1 MTAISRT
8 RAIHSRNF
16 RTFAFASDA
25 GKENKINSTKGNNMA
40 LPQPI
45 KPHND
50 GANII
55 ETVMAKGDLSQ
66 LTPAERNSY
75 YLAVCNSV
83 GLNPLTRPLEYITLS
98 GRMVLYAR
106 RDATDQLRTIHKVSI
121 EDMQESEIDSVY
133 IVTVKARNGEGRTD
147 MAKGAVNVGNLKGEA
162 LANAMMK
169 AETKAKRRVTLS
181 LCGLGLLDET
191 EALDVAASEK
201 DKTMSKAKAKPIFAQ
216 MNDEMLG
223 CKTPDDLIAWMNK
236 DTTKERISV
245 LPDDWQ
251 DVMRL
256 DCKERLA
263 SLRDKTEPTGD
274 VVLDELNR

>member
-1 MTAISRT
+1 MT
-8 RAIHSRNF
+8 
-16 RTFAFASDA
+16 
-25 GKENKINSTKGNNMA
+25 

-45 KPHND
+45 KRD
-50 GANII
+50 KGSII

-66 LTPAERNSY
+66 LTADERNSY

-106 RDATDQLRTIHKVSI
+106 RDATDQLRAIHKVSI
-121 EDMQESEIDSVY
+121 TDMQESEIDGVY
-133 IVTVKARNGEGRTD
+133 IVTVKASNGDGRTD
-147 MAKGAVNVGNLKGEA
+147 MAKGATNIANLKGEM

-201 DKTMSKAKAKPIFAQ
+201 DKTLPKAKAKPVYAQ
-216 MNDEMLG
+216 LNSELLAFQ
-223 CKTPDDLIAWMNK
+223 TPMEIVEWANK
-236 DTTKERISV
+236 ETTKERIAV

-251 DVMRL
+251 TLMSL
-256 DCKERLA
+256 DTKERLA
-263 SLRDKTEPTGD
+263 SLRSKIIAPAGD
-274 VVLDELNR
+274 VALEELGP